1 MILNEKEKKILADI
15 RKDPYISQQELAN
28 RIGLSRSS
36 IANLISGLVKKDYL
50 VGKAYVLVDKKPVIC
65 IGAANIDRRY
75 MLDESF
81 TMGGTSDAKERFTF
95 GGCARNIAENL
106 GRLGIEPTLLSITGN
121 DAGWQQMK
129 EHSEHFMDVSQVDTI
144 ENERTGTFV
153 EVIDT
158 NENIKF
164 SLNDMDIYNYMTPE
178 WLSKHF
184 SLLKE
189 AEYLV
194 ADLNLPKETL
204 ELLISFKAK
213 YKIPLIL
220 LSVSV
225 KKMKNLPTCLKG
237 VDLLIVK
244 YDESEEFLKMPANT
258 KKEMEAAAL
267 KWKSFG
273 LKGVAIT
280 KKDERVTFITDKNK
294 LYHYENEEGA
304 NKSYN
309 WGLNEA
315 GCAGVIYAYK
325 KRKSTKERI
334 IFGLINAYHTSKT
347 PHLIRTNLA
356 ANQLEREVSLFFE
369 FEKEHPS
376 ESKLKQQFVED
387 EV

>member
-1 MILNEKEKKILADI
+1 
-15 RKDPYISQQELAN
+15 
-28 RIGLSRSS
+28 
-36 IANLISGLVKKDYL
+36 
-50 VGKAYVLVDKKPVIC
+50 
-65 IGAANIDRRY
+65 
-75 MLDESF
+75 
-81 TMGGTSDAKERFTF
+81 MGGTSDAKERFTF

-280 KKDERVTFITDKNK
+280 KNDERVTFITDKNK